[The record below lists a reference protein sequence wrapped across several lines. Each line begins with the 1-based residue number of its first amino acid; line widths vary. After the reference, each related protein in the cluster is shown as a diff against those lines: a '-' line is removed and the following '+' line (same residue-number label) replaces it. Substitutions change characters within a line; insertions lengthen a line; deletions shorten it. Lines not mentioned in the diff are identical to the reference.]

1 MKKNDDKIGMTTAIS
16 DKRKKRLD
24 TVKYWVI
31 LNLGVFMLAAGVFFF
46 KGPNNFAT
54 GGVSGI
60 AIIISRYVT
69 GSIHFLTQSVLN
81 LIMNVLLLII
91 GFIFLGRGCTFK
103 TAYCSLVYTLEM
115 YAMEW
120 IFKAFGIELGNGV
133 TITGLSGNPQPFLE
147 FIYAMLLTGVG
158 SAIMFNCRA
167 SSGGTDIVA
176 LIIKKYAKM
185 DIGKALVV
193 TDLLIASSTF
203 FIFDTTTGLFSIL
216 GLFFKSFLVDGVI
229 ESIGKNKYVTIIT
242 ANAELVAPFIIEG
255 MKRSYTSF
263 KAVGGYSGEEK
274 TVMLTVCNRRQAYK
288 LKMKIR
294 QVDPAAFVILTDT
307 SQIIGK
313 GFQSDI

>member
-1 MKKNDDKIGMTTAIS
+1 MKKSDDKIGMTTAIS

-24 TVKYWVI
+24 AVKYWAL

-60 AIIISRYVT
+60 AIIISKYVT
-69 GSIHFLTQSVLN
+69 HSVPFFTQSVLN
-81 LIMNVLLLII
+81 LIMNALLLII

-115 YAMEW
+115 YAMEL
-120 IFKAFGIELGNGV
+120 IFKACGIDFS
-133 TITGLSGNPQPFLE
+133 TGYTLTDQKFLE
-147 FIYAMLLTGVG
+147 FLYAMLLTGIG

-229 ESIGKNKYVTIIT
+229 ESIGKNKFVTIIT

-313 GFQSDI
+313 GFRSDI